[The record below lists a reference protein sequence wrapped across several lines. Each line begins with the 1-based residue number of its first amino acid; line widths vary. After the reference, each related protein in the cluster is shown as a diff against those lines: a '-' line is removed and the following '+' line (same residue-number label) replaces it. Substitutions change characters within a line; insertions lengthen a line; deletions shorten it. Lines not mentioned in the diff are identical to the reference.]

1 METIDIF
8 VEHYKN
14 LINELVRLKKEVE
27 KLRKKND
34 DLESIIDCYES
45 EEMRW

>member
-1 METIDIF
+1 MEKIDIF
-8 VEHYKN
+8 VEHYKS